1 MRVEFTVEECHRMFE
16 AVMDELL
23 ETELDKADRATL
35 RRWRSEHMTPG
46 AALMR
51 RLAEKMNAEIQQS
64 HDRSEVSP
72 IKKPDW
78 AS

>member
-1 MRVEFTVEECHRMFE
+1 MRVDFTVDECHAMFE

-23 ETELDKADRATL
+23 TLDLDKKDRATL
-35 RRWRSEHMTPG
+35 RRWRTEGMSPGTP
-46 AALMR
+46 LMR
-51 RLAEKMNAEIQQS
+51 SLAEKLSAQIQQS

-78 AS
+78 VS